1 MRECRS
7 VWRVRRGL
15 AAAEPP
21 FAVEWRVGP
30 VWACGKIVFL
40 KGLKIK
46 GRKRKST
53 CTREPEE
60 KNLGW
65 QQRREREREERVAE
79 ARRRRKGFT
88 KLKP

>member
-1 MRECRS
+1 VC
-7 VWRVRRGL
+7 
-15 AAAEPP
+15 
-21 FAVEWRVGP
+21 
-30 VWACGKIVFL
+30 L

-65 QQRREREREERVAE
+65 QQRREREERVVE
-79 ARRRRKGFT
+79 ARRRRGFA